1 MSLSIRGNRGNRQL
15 QRYDPFDEFFTPFDN
30 FPFGTLARYGAET
43 NWPATT
49 RQFAPILSADLI
61 ESENEFKVHADLPGV
76 NKEDLDISF
85 NEGQMTI
92 KAERKEVHEENTDQ
106 VHRYERSFGKVQRT
120 LTIPR
125 NADMERAQAS
135 LKDGV
140 LSITFPKIQTKTPNK
155 LQIS

>member
-1 MSLSIRGNRGNRQL
+1 MALSIRGNRGGRQL
-15 QRYDPFDEFFTPFDN
+15 QRYDPFDDLLSPFDT
-30 FPFGTLARYGAET
+30 FPFGTLARYGVDNAMT
-43 NWPATT
+43 TTT
-49 RQFAPILSADLI
+49 RPFAPILSADLI
-61 ESENEFKVHADLPGV
+61 ESDNEFKIHADLPGV

-120 LTIPR
+120 MTIPR
-125 NADMERAQAS
+125 NADMEKAQAC

-140 LSITFPKIQTKTPNK
+140 LTIVFPKLENKTPNK